1 MRRGSERPRVSI
13 RERISYYKK
22 GNVNIMHE
30 VPNDNQVKDMLK
42 GKTAKEKMVLLQ
54 EIEKARQA
62 KMHLDYLLQMEQINH
77 AERWAKRNV
86 DERDQIMAMY

>member
-1 MRRGSERPRVSI
+1 
-13 RERISYYKK
+13 
-22 GNVNIMHE
+22 MHE

-42 GKTAKEKMVLLQ
+42 GKTAKEKMILLQ

-86 DERDQIMAMY
+86 DEREQIMTMYQVKEVNYDKKKEDEVEYNDSF

>member
-1 MRRGSERPRVSI
+1 
-13 RERISYYKK
+13 
-22 GNVNIMHE
+22 
-30 VPNDNQVKDMLK
+30 MLK
-42 GKTAKEKMVLLQ
+42 GKTSKEKMALLQ

-86 DERDQIMAMY
+86 DEREQIMTMYQVREVNYDEKRGDEEENNDSFQHQNIQQYHQ

>member
-1 MRRGSERPRVSI
+1 
-13 RERISYYKK
+13 
-22 GNVNIMHE
+22 MHE

-86 DERDQIMAMY
+86 DERDQIMAMYQVKEVRYD